1 MSRSSLVVC
10 EPMHPSLWTRDSQVV
25 PDRKA
30 PMMMA
35 SVTSGSSLH
44 YLEKSRMYSRRV
56 SPNFC

>member
-44 YLEKSRMYSRRV
+44 YLEKSRMYSWRV